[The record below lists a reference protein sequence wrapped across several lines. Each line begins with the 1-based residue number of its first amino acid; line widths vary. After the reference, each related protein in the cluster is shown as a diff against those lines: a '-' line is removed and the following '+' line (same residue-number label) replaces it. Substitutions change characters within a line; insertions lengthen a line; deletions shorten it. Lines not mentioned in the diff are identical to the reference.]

1 MGNVFRAL
9 GVVASMAVA
18 YWFSLDLMK
27 KNADVS
33 DQQIEDEYVPAKSTR
48 KPASVKP
55 QKSFKRPTPN
65 QPTEDTSSALSLSEN
80 RMPDF
85 QPTEESDAG
94 GGTSGSEAAQTQY
107 SSVAGGGSSSY
118 SDSSSSSV
126 ARDYS
131 RNPSPQ
137 TPSRSN
143 STSGSKTATTASTS
157 TASLRGGTIGIAAPP
172 YFPPTGT
179 TSSTGGTTSGTTSGS
194 TSGGSSGPGSASDT
208 PVTDTPTSDPL
219 TCSVSQGSGVY
230 GNPVQVSISCSAAS
244 DIKYCIQS
252 GSCCDPKT
260 AGITYSS
267 PLAIGSQD
275 GSYCVS
281 YYGVSTAGKSSTIN
295 SATYTINNTF
305 PHLQVQTPKI
315 FYQTTELPLASI
327 MASSN
332 FGNIGYGMGQI
343 NMKSHNPGLTG
354 LNMGCQEIVEEYA
367 TIPAPVPVST
377 FSPLDLS
384 TVASGLQLNVS
395 TPLNK
400 LEYGDNYLTTYVVD
414 NNHAV
419 PLYSCSTNKVTLQ
432 DFEFF
437 NFELSYAEPSAT
449 DVSEFSGSVVVYGFF
464 EEQMEVTR
472 EPAGSATENVSGQ
485 QMGLNSFGVF
495 Y

>member
-33 DQQIEDEYVPAKSTR
+33 DEQIEDEYVPSKSTR

-55 QKSFKRPTPN
+55 QKSVKKQVPN
-65 QPTEDTSSALSLSEN
+65 HPREEASSALSLSEN
-80 RMPDF
+80 HIPNF
-85 QPTEESDAG
+85 QPPEESMTG
-94 GGTSGSEAAQTQY
+94 GAVGSESAQVGY
-107 SSVAGGGSSSY
+107 SSVVGGGSSGY
-118 SDSSSSSV
+118 SNSSSSSG
-126 ARDYS
+126 A
-131 RNPSPQ
+131 RNPGAQ
-137 TPSRSN
+137 TASRSS
-143 STSGSKTATTASTS
+143 STTGSKTTASTS
-157 TASLRGGTIGIAAPP
+157 ATTGLRAGSVGIAAPP
-172 YFPPTGT
+172 AYFAPPTT
-179 TSSTGGTTSGTTSGS
+179 TSSTGSPTNTDS
-194 TSGGSSGPGSASDT
+194 TSGPTTDTDPGS
-208 PVTDTPTSDPL
+208 DTPTSDPL
-219 TCSVSQGSGVY
+219 TCSVNQGGGVF

-244 DIKYCIQS
+244 EIKYCIQS

-260 AGITYSS
+260 AGVTYSS
-267 PLAIGSQD
+267 PLAIGAQD